1 MQNFPERQLNRA
13 YWYQSPKLH
22 LLKITLYFIYPQFPV
37 KKSLPGTR
45 YCTCDKIC
53 LSVLQGFL
61 LPFTIFLCSYAGFLK
76 GNCRGASV
84 KAIDVVDVTI
94 ASAGAVVAVAAVAV
108 AAIVDAS
115 VAPGHCL
122 SSMRESSM
130 NIIFH
135 IILKL
140 FKKINF
146 SKFMP

>member
-1 MQNFPERQLNRA
+1 
-13 YWYQSPKLH
+13 
-22 LLKITLYFIYPQFPV
+22 
-37 KKSLPGTR
+37 
-45 YCTCDKIC
+45 
-53 LSVLQGFL
+53 
-61 LPFTIFLCSYAGFLK
+61 LK